1 MRTIPDRIEAHRHWA
16 LHTHRPV
23 LAWITPTGA
32 GYIWLDLEYVTV
44 KKPRPYPGAGG
55 VTKYDW
61 HDPLIIHEKI
71 RPGLKDRYLKGLTK
85 SKKMVRQIIWYMATD
100 GENITDEWRND
111 SYGQYY

>member
-1 MRTIPDRIEAHRHWA
+1 MRAIADRIEAHRHWA

-44 KKPRPYPGAGG
+44 TR
-55 VTKYDW
+55 YDGNN
-61 HDPLIIHEKI
+61 PTIIHEKI
-71 RPGLKDRYLKGLTK
+71 RPGLKERYLKGLTK
-85 SKKMVRQIIWYMATD
+85 TKKMEKSIIWYMVTD
-100 GENITDEWRND
+100 GENVTEEWRDD